1 MLFCF
6 RNAEKDEEHFE
17 MCLRSL
23 EEEIMFNAGHLLAEE
38 EPQREVVDQAET
50 PKHFLKKKPGRRFR
64 HAVSNLYIHESGRN
78 GYETNKTSHLPE
90 MLQNFVNI

>member
-1 MLFCF
+1 
-6 RNAEKDEEHFE
+6 

-38 EPQREVVDQAET
+38 EHQREVVDQPEN

-64 HAVSNLYIHESGRN
+64 HAVSDLYIHESGRN

-90 MLQNFVNI
+90 MLRSTRHQNFLFLFHSLS